1 MKFFLETADKFTAF
15 NNRFY
20 KPLLL
25 CGRCIFVL
33 LFLFYFKFVPSS
45 NSPSERMIRTS
56 ILRSTRVV
64 TSSSSRGLAT
74 IPADLVDLQT
84 KLKEVSDMYDM
95 A

>member
-1 MKFFLETADKFTAF
+1 METADKFTAF

-25 CGRCIFVL
+25 CGRWRIFVL

-84 KLKEVSDMYDM
+84 KLKEVSVMILPDF
-95 A
+95 